1 MEERETALEDL
12 RYDIANIKSQLE
24 DILKGLKLSEYEKT
38 IRGEIEDIECIL
50 FDIDQELAD
59 LEDEAA
65 HQNFIDRQEDLRH
78 MENEWR

>member
-24 DILKGLKLSEYEKT
+24 DILKELKISEYEKT

-50 FDIDQELAD
+50 FDIDQDLAD

-65 HQNFIDRQEDLRH
+65 HQNFIDKQEDLRH